1 VILLKNIFFHHLKIK
16 EIETAPIVKNSLH
29 FDKKELM
36 EKLEG
41 DEEVYAELRIMVKT
55 NLIDIQK

>member
-1 VILLKNIFFHHLKIK
+1 
-16 EIETAPIVKNSLH
+16 
-29 FDKKELM
+29 M

-41 DEEVYAELRIMVKT
+41 DEEVYAELMIMVKT